1 MLTEQLLRP
10 RSIVVVGG
18 SEDRRKPGGKVLE
31 NLLAGPFSGDLYV
44 VNPKADEVQ
53 GVRSYRD
60 VKDLPSV
67 DLAILAIAAKYTL
80 PAVEVLAREKG
91 TKGFIILSAGF
102 GEESAE
108 GAALEKEIARV
119 IGENGGALI
128 GPNCIGVITPVY
140 SGVFTT
146 PIPKLDPQGVTLISG
161 SGATAVFIMEAGMPN
176 GLSFASV
183 FSVGNSAQTG
193 VEDVLAYLDEH
204 YDPATSSRVILLY
217 MESIRKPRMLLRH
230 AASLI
235 RKGCRIAAVKAGVSA
250 AGSRAAS
257 SHTGAMAGSDEAAAA
272 LFRKAGIV
280 RCHSREELVTVWGVM
295 MHPLPQGRRF
305 AVITHAGGPAVM
317 LTDTLSQEGLEVPP
331 LAGAAAER
339 LKEKLFPGSSVR
351 NPIDFLATGTARQL
365 GEIIDACE
373 KDFDNIDAM
382 VVIFGSPGLF
392 PVDDVYALLVEKMR
406 TSRTP
411 IFPVLPSVINVKR
424 EIEDFIARG
433 RINFPDEVV
442 LGRALGKVLTTPPP
456 FFEEEAAAPAGGL
469 PWQETLPEGY
479 LDPPAVNRL
488 LREAG
493 IPVVKEKVCESPE
506 EAVSFALESGFPVVM
521 KAVGLLHKSDAGGV
535 VTGIDS
541 HEAIEDAWQRL
552 MEIEGV
558 SAVLVQPML
567 AGTELFAGMK
577 REGDYGHLIL
587 CGLGGIFVEVLKDYA
602 AGLTPLGEKEALQM
616 IRSLRSYGF
625 FKGVRGKKPVSEKA
639 FADILVKLSHLARR
653 LPQIE
658 EMDLNPLLA
667 EGEKITV
674 VDARIRIGK
683 EA

>member
-1 MLTEQLLRP
+1 MLNEAIISP

-18 SEDRRKPGGKVLE
+18 SEDTRKPGGKVLE
-31 NLLAGPFSGDLYV
+31 NLLKGSFGGDLYV
-44 VNPKADEVQ
+44 VNHKADEVQ
-53 GVRSYRD
+53 GVRSFRD
-60 VKDLPSV
+60 VKDLPPV
-67 DLAILAIAAKYTL
+67 DLAILAIAARYTL
-80 PAVEVLAREKG
+80 PAVEVLAGEKG

-108 GAALEKEIARV
+108 GAALEREIVRV
-119 IGENGGALI
+119 VEAHGGALI

-204 YDPATSSRVILLY
+204 FDPETSSRVILLY
-217 MESIRKPRMLLRH
+217 MESIKKPRLLLRH

-250 AGSRAAS
+250 AGGRAAS
-257 SHTGAMAGSDEAAAA
+257 SHTGAMAGSDEAAEA

-280 RCHSREELVTVWGVM
+280 RCHSRQELVTTGGVM

-331 LAGAAAER
+331 IEGPAADA
-339 LKEKLFPGSSVR
+339 LKEKLFPGSSVK
-351 NPIDFLATGTARQL
+351 NPIDFLATGTAQQL

-373 KDFDNIDAM
+373 RDFDNIDAM

-392 PVDDVYALLVEKMR
+392 PVDDVYALLDEKMR
-406 TSRTP
+406 TSRKP

-442 LGRALGKVLTTPPP
+442 LGRALGRVLNTPPP
-456 FFEEEAAAPAGGL
+456 APEEATVAAGSPEIT
-469 PWQETLPEGY
+469 QSLPEGY
-479 LDPPAVNRL
+479 LDPPEVNRL

-493 IPVVKEKVCESPE
+493 IPVVRERVCDTPE
-506 EAVSFALESGFPVVM
+506 EAVSFALETGFPVVM

-535 VTGIDS
+535 ITDITSADG
-541 HEAIEDAWQRL
+541 IEDAWERL
-552 MEIEGV
+552 MEIDGV
-558 SAVLVQPML
+558 SSALVQPML
-567 AGTELFAGMK
+567 SGTELFAGVK
-577 REGDYGHLIL
+577 KEGDFGHLIL
-587 CGLGGIFVEVLKDYA
+587 CGLGGIFVEVLRDYA
-602 AGLTPLGEKEALQM
+602 SGLAPLTRDEALRM
-616 IRSLRSYGF
+616 IRSLRSHAL
-625 FKGVRGKKPVSEKA
+625 FKGVRGKKPVSEEA
-639 FADILVKLSHLARR
+639 FAEILVKLSR
-653 LPQIE
+653 LTEQVPQIA

-667 EGEKITV
+667 EGEKIMV
-674 VDARIRIGK
+674 VDARIRV
-683 EA
+683 ENV